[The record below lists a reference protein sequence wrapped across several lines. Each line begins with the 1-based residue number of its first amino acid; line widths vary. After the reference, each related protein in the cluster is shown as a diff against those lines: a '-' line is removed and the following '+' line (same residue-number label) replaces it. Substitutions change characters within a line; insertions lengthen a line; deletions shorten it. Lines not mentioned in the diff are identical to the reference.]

1 MIYWTIM
8 LITALDGPMAGTQ
21 MNVLYTS
28 YSDCL
33 EAAPAVNQTLKYE
46 ADFEC
51 IQSDTASGSIRP
63 KARPING

>member
-8 LITALDGPMAGTQ
+8 LITALDGPMANTQ
-21 MNVLYTS
+21 MSVLYTS

-33 EAAPAVNQTLKYE
+33 EAALVVNLTLKYE
-46 ADFEC
+46 ADFRC

-63 KARPING
+63 KARPTNG